1 MSGLGIVGLGQ
12 IGLVVAKRAEAFGC
26 KISYLARAEKSELP
40 YKFHATVLKLA
51 KNSDVVVLTCSLIKE
66 TTHLVGREVLDA
78 LGPEV

>member
-51 KNSDVVVLTCSLIKE
+51 KNSDVVVLTCGRGYNLFGASRFIQVPLIMK
-66 TTHLVGREVLDA
+66 L
-78 LGPEV
+78 